1 MDSICEKHSIT
12 SPQGRNLLLK
22 KLLYE
27 EGYRF
32 IVKYELLGE
41 VYAQS
46 GPERALIQKLYQGF
60 FLSRR
65 II

>member
-1 MDSICEKHSIT
+1 MILNLIYGIIQLVEPWSI
-12 SPQGRNLLLK
+12 
-22 KLLYE
+22 
-27 EGYRF
+27 
-32 IVKYELLGE
+32 
-41 VYAQS
+41 AQS